1 MADPRKT
8 IRHDNIKVTEV
19 AYKNDSSIVFDDTKQ
34 GGSASVGLAVTLSA
48 DKTVGLA
55 GDGEVVIGRLERVY
69 DDGIC
74 SVRIGGHMTFK
85 GGTSATLTRGG
96 GIVGALRSS
105 AKGYV
110 KVASGGRGYVQANTD
125 TDAVEVMFP

>member
-55 GDGEVVIGRLERVY
+55 GDGEAVLVVQGCMTDANRDVAVHQLGGRQLGPGDGLRAATFGPRDEQSLETG
-69 DDGIC
+69 DGI
-74 SVRIGGHMTFK
+74 GHRAPPELLSP
-85 GGTSATLTRGG
+85 TSR
-96 GIVGALRSS
+96 
-105 AKGYV
+105 
-110 KVASGGRGYVQANTD
+110 
-125 TDAVEVMFP
+125 